1 MRSGARPAP
10 LPRDAATSRRRFL
23 THAAGIT
30 GLSLLPGR
38 TWADWLAQPTCN
50 DGPPGELIRALPL
63 YGPGAVETP
72 LGQMLGG
79 AGLDARLFTD
89 LTTLAPGRMVTDAR
103 DMFVRTAVPPGL
115 DHDPA
120 RWQIA
125 LRPHVSPAPE
135 RSVTAAA
142 LLKASRPQ
150 GAHLIECAGNSNPQN
165 FGLMS
170 AVEWDGVP
178 LAEVLAALPP
188 PAGATGVLVSGV
200 DDDSRPSLRSQ
211 PGASWVLPRAAIAS
225 TGAFLATRMN
235 GAAMTPDHGAPVRL
249 VVPGWYGCAW
259 IKWVNE
265 IRWVGDDEPA
275 TSQMQEFAGRTHQ
288 DGRPDLARDYQ
299 PPEIDTAA
307 MPIRVEQR
315 RVNGTTEYHIIGIVW
330 GGATPVDRLVI
341 RFGSRDPGTPV
352 RVCPAPTT
360 TRTWTLWT
368 HRWRPTDPGPYDI
381 SLRVADSSVRTRRLE
396 LSFYI
401 RRVRI
406 DEV

>member
-1 MRSGARPAP
+1 MRSGVRPAP
-10 LPRDAATSRRRFL
+10 CPGGTVPSRRRFL
-23 THAAGIT
+23 ARAAT
-30 GLSLLPGR
+30 LAGLGLAPHQA
-38 TWADWLAQPTCN
+38 WADWLAQAEC
-50 DGPPGELIRALPL
+50 DGGPAGELVRTLPL

-79 AGLDARLFTD
+79 SGLDARLFTD
-89 LTTLAPGRMVTDAR
+89 LTTLAPGRMVTSAR

-120 RWQIA
+120 RWQIV
-125 LRPHVSPAPE
+125 LRRDATAATST
-135 RSVTAAA
+135 VTAAA
-142 LLKASRPQ
+142 LAEKARTQ

-170 AVEWDGVP
+170 AVEWDGV
-178 LAEVLAALPP
+178 LLTDVLAAVPP
-188 PAGATGVLVSGV
+188 PPDATGVLVSGI
-200 DDDSRPSLRSQ
+200 DDTSRASLRSQ

-235 GAAMTPDHGAPVRL
+235 GAPMTPDHGAPVRL

-259 IKWVNE
+259 IKWVDE
-265 IRWVGDDEPA
+265 VRWVGADEPA
-275 TSQMQEFAGRTHQ
+275 TSQMIEFAGRTHQ
-288 DGRPDLARDYQ
+288 NGRPALARDYEA
-299 PPEIDTAA
+299 PEIDTAA

-315 RVNGTTEYHIIGIVW
+315 RVNGKTEYHIIGIVW
-330 GGATPVDRLVI
+330 GGSTPVDKLVI
-341 RFGSRDPGTPV
+341 RFGSRDRGTPV

-368 HRWRPTDPGPYDI
+368 HRWRPADPGPYDI
-381 SLRVADSSVRTRRLE
+381 SLRTADTSVRTRRLD

-401 RRVRI
+401 RRVSI

>member
-10 LPRDAATSRRRFL
+10 LPRGAGPSRRRFVAG
-23 THAAGIT
+23 AAGLAA
-30 GLSLLPGR
+30 LSLVPGDA
-38 TWADWLAQPTCN
+38 WAGWLAQAAC
-50 DGPPGELIRALPL
+50 DGGPAGDLVRTLPL
-63 YGPGAVETP
+63 YGPGAVDTP

-79 AGLDARLFTD
+79 TGLDARLFTD
-89 LTTLAPGRMVTDAR
+89 LSTLAPGRMVTSAR

-120 RWQIA
+120 RWPIA
-125 LRPHVSPAPE
+125 LRPDAAAPATAL
-135 RSVTAAA
+135 TAASLA
-142 LLKASRPQ
+142 GRARPQ
-150 GAHLIECAGNSNPQN
+150 GVHLIECAGNSNPQN

-178 LAEVLAALPP
+178 LADVLAALPP
-188 PAGATGVLVSGV
+188 PAGATGVLVSGI
-200 DDDSRPSLRSQ
+200 DDTSRASLRSQ

-235 GAAMTPDHGAPVRL
+235 GAPMTPDHGAPARL

-265 IRWVGDDEPA
+265 IRWVGADEPA
-275 TSQMQEFAGRTHQ
+275 TSQMIEFAGRTHQ
-288 DGRPDLARDYQ
+288 DGRPALARDYEA
-299 PPEIDTAA
+299 PAIDTAA

-315 RVNGTTEYHIIGIVW
+315 RVEGRTEYHIIGIVW
-330 GGATPVDRLVI
+330 GGSTPVDQLVI
-341 RFGSRDPGTPV
+341 RFGSRDRGTPV
-352 RVCPAPTT
+352 RVCPPPTT

-368 HRWRPTDPGPYDI
+368 HRWRPTEPGPYDI
-381 SLRVADSSVRTRRLE
+381 SLRAADTSVRTRRLD

-401 RRVRI
+401 RRVSI

>member
-1 MRSGARPAP
+1 MRSGVRPAP
-10 LPRDAATSRRRFL
+10 LPRGAAPSRRRFL
-23 THAAGIT
+23 AGAAGLA
-30 GLSLLPGR
+30 GWSLVPHQA
-38 TWADWLAQPTCN
+38 WAGWLAQAEC
-50 DGPPGELIRALPL
+50 DGGPAGDLIRTLPL

-79 AGLDARLFTD
+79 SGLDARLFTD
-89 LTTLAPGRMVTDAR
+89 LTTLAPGRMVTSAR

-125 LRPHVSPAPE
+125 LRRDATAPA
-135 RSVTAAA
+135 SAVTAAA
-142 LLKASRPQ
+142 LAAKARPQ

-178 LAEVLAALPP
+178 LADVLAALPP
-188 PAGATGVLVSGV
+188 PADATGVLISGI
-200 DDDSRPSLRSQ
+200 DDTSRASLRSQ
-211 PGASWVLPRAAIAS
+211 PGASWMLPRAAITS

-265 IRWVGDDEPA
+265 IRWVGGDEPA
-275 TSQMQEFAGRTHQ
+275 TSQMIEFAGRTHQ
-288 DGRPDLARDYQ
+288 DGRPALARDYEA
-299 PPEIDTAA
+299 PEIDTAA

-315 RVNGTTEYHIIGIVW
+315 RVNGKTEYHIVGIVW
-330 GGATPVDRLVI
+330 GGSMPVDQLVI
-341 RFGSRDPGTPV
+341 RFGSRDRGTPV
-352 RVCPAPTT
+352 RVCPAPST

-381 SLRVADSSVRTRRLE
+381 SLRTADTRVRTRRLD

-401 RRVRI
+401 RRVSI
-406 DEV
+406 DDI